1 MNIEAFFA
9 IGAFSIVVGVILAAP
24 CLWFARRRAEN
35 LSENSSLKFHVTK
48 SGLCFFAVFIS
59 LLMIALGGKAL
70 WPQISPILRTFFVFF
85 VFLVGVVVEKSLDKI
100 GFPLF
105 KKERHGS
112 NS

>member
-9 IGAFSIVVGVILAAP
+9 IGTFLIVAGVILAAP

-35 LSENSSLKFHVTK
+35 LSENSNLKFHVTK

-59 LLMIALGGKAL
+59 LLMIALGGKTL
-70 WPQISPILRTFFVFF
+70 WPQISPTLRTFSVLF
-85 VFLVGVVVEKSLDKI
+85 VFLVGIVIEKILDKI

-105 KKERHGS
+105 KKARHES